1 MKTGASHRFFLFLN
15 MPKKNPKELI
25 SKSQE
30 AILVDFYADWCGPCQ
45 TMNPIIEEV
54 LEELGAKIKLLK
66 LNVDKSPQLAQQFAV
81 RSIPHYILFKKGK
94 ILWRKGGIITKRDLS
109 SNLKGFT

>member
-1 MKTGASHRFFLFLN
+1 
-15 MPKKNPKELI
+15 MPKRNPKELI

-30 AILVDFYADWCGPCQ
+30 ATLVDFYADWCGPCQ
-45 TMNPIIEEV
+45 TMNPIIDEV
-54 LEELGAKIKLLK
+54 LDELGGKIKLLK

-94 ILWRKGGIITKRDLS
+94 ILWRKGGIITKRDLHAV
-109 SNLKGFT
+109 LKGFI